1 MAWTSPRTWVAGE
14 KPTAATLNTHIRDNL
29 KAIGDPWTSYTPV
42 WTATGSNPT
51 IGNGSITGAYMQA
64 GKLVIGKI
72 KLTLGSTSTVGTLSY
87 RWSLPVAAADISDYT
102 VGSCLYNDASG
113 SKYAA
118 TAGVI
123 SSLTIAAWQNSGAMT
138 ASNPVVP
145 ANGDIYTFEFTYEA
159 A

>member
-14 KPTAATLNTHIRDNL
+14 KPTAATLNTHIRDNF
-29 KAIGDPWTSYTPV
+29 KAIGDPWTSYTPA
-42 WTATGSNPT
+42 WTSNSVNPT
-51 IGNGSITGAYMQA
+51 LGNGTISGAYLLA

-72 KLTLGSTSTVGTLSY
+72 KLTLGSTSSVGSGSY
-87 RWSLPVAAADISDYT
+87 RWSLPVTAGDSSDYAT
-102 VGSCLYNDASG
+102 GSILYNDASG

-118 TAGVI
+118 TAGLV
-123 SSLTIAAWQNSGAMT
+123 SNTTIAGWQNSGALT

-145 ANGDIYTFEFTYEA
+145 ANGDIYTIEFCYEA